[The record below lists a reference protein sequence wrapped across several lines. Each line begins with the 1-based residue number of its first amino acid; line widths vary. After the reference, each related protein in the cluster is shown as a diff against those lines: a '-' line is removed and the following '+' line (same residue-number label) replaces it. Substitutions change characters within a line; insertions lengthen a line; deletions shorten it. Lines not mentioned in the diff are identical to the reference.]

1 MQNAMFKYPSDIFER
16 DWSVIACALQVIL
29 FPSKNNTLRV
39 SQKRKKK
46 NQTKKKTI
54 CIIFPQL
61 AMFLLNKRKKIFSDN
76 KITKNIS

>member
-46 NQTKKKTI
+46 
-54 CIIFPQL
+54 P
-61 AMFLLNKRKKIFSDN
+61 NKEKNHMHYFSATSDV
-76 KITKNIS
+76 SS

>member
-39 SQKRKKK
+39 SQKRKK

-76 KITKNIS
+76 KITKNIT

>member
-46 NQTKKKTI
+46 TK
-54 CIIFPQL
+54 Q
-61 AMFLLNKRKKIFSDN
+61 RKKPYALFFRN
-76 KITKNIS
+76 